1 MTTPEALC
9 DNPTHTL
16 TTITEGDYIRCGDCG
31 GRLRDDDPRLARAT
45 NPSQQQHK
53 PPMVAGD
60 HIVRAKAELAAGE
73 YRPAMAHA
81 LVAIAEVLLVSTT
94 EAYGNAMI
102 AGVEAGATATAEA
115 FGQISKILGGGQ

>member
-1 MTTPEALC
+1 MTTPEAFC
-9 DNPTHTL
+9 ANPRHTL

-94 EAYGNAMI
+94 AAAVDDAVKHTIAVLTSTLNPEANR
-102 AGVEAGATATAEA
+102 
-115 FGQISKILGGGQ
+115 

>member
-1 MTTPEALC
+1 MTNPEAFC
-9 DNPTHTL
+9 DNPRHTL
-16 TTITEGDYIRCGDCG
+16 TTTTEGDYIRCGDCG

-94 EAYGNAMI
+94 AAAVDDAVKHTIAVLTSTLNPEANR
-102 AGVEAGATATAEA
+102 
-115 FGQISKILGGGQ
+115 